1 MEESR
6 ALWEELLKRN
16 SENYRYYRGLE
27 CCKLRD
33 FSHYHVL
40 THLALPSH
48 QSLSVKQHAELKEM
62 YVKLQ
67 KQYPR
72 SKAIQYILLNLL
84 ANNNHFG
91 NGEEQEQEQAQAIMK
106 EEMTEFEN
114 MCEKMVK
121 EAIQKG
127 IPSFFKSVK
136 SVMINHPEKVGI
148 NKGIIILIIVKG
160 KSVDGDL

>member
-27 CCKLRD
+27 CCQLRD
-33 FSHYHVL
+33 FSQYHTL
-40 THLALPSH
+40 THLSLPSH

-62 YVKLQ
+62 YLKLQ
-67 KQYPR
+67 AQYPR

-84 ANNNHFG
+84 ANKNHMEC
-91 NGEEQEQEQAQAIMK
+91 EENQAQAQEVMK
-106 EEMTEFEN
+106 EEMKEFEC

-121 EAIQKG
+121 ESVRKG

-136 SVMINHPEKVGI
+136 PLMISHPEKVGV
-148 NKGIIILIIVKG
+148 NEKESRHCCGCC
-160 KSVDGDL
+160 